1 MADLHVS
8 GLPKESLGLVRYSI
22 LLRHDVLEE
31 KLIVNAVSDRLWP
44 ILSLGI
50 FSISAEF
57 LEGVGKYFA
66 LQMPLAF
73 GGNRQNL
80 LARLHILTA

>member
-1 MADLHVS
+1 MS
-8 GLPKESLGLVRYSI
+8 GLPEESLGLVRYSL

-57 LEGVGKYFA
+57 LGGVGKSFA
-66 LQMPLAF
+66 L
-73 GGNRQNL
+73 
-80 LARLHILTA
+80 

>member
-1 MADLHVS
+1 MS

-44 ILSLGI
+44 ILSLGN

-57 LEGVGKYFA
+57 LGGVGKSFA
-66 LQMPLAF
+66 LQMPLAC